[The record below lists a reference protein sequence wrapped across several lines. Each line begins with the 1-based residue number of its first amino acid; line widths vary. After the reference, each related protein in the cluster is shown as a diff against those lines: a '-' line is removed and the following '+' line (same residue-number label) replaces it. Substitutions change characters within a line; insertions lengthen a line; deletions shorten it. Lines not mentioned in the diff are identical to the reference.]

1 MRRAEFEIPH
11 GQNQLHDNITHLPM
25 ATPSID
31 QSNRSP
37 RFLNFQLTKTT
48 YHLTLT
54 MTSTQV
60 VETSLT
66 KNSPSQDSNHP
77 DDLLQS
83 RYVTP
88 GFKPFSY
95 DKVL

>member
-11 GQNQLHDNITHLPM
+11 GQNQLHYNITHLPM

-31 QSNRSP
+31 QSNHSS

-48 YHLTLT
+48 YHL
-54 MTSTQV
+54 TSTQV

-95 DKVL
+95 DKAL

>member
-1 MRRAEFEIPH
+1 
-11 GQNQLHDNITHLPM
+11 M

-37 RFLNFQLTKTT
+37 RFSNFQLTNTT

-66 KNSPSQDSNHP
+66 KKSPSQDSKHP

-83 RYVTP
+83 RYVNP